1 MLFMELD
8 IENLPAINVGIFG
21 HIDHGKTTLV
31 KQLTGKWTDTHSE
44 ELKRG
49 ITIKLGYADLII
61 RKDGSRYNK
70 EKGTPVRY
78 VSIIDVPGHEMLMVT
93 MLSGAA
99 ITDCAIL
106 VIAANEGIKPQTREH
121 LIALQT
127 KKIQNIIV
135 VQNKIDLVTKEQ
147 ALKSYQEIKEFLK
160 GSLAENAP
168 IIPVSAQQGINIEL
182 IYEQLA
188 QVPVPTRDKESKPM
202 FVIARSFDINKPGTT
217 IEELKGAVLG
227 GTLKKGVIKEGDEI
241 DIKPGIMSKKGNQSE
256 YRTVRTKIASI
267 YKGSYKIKE
276 AAPGGSLAFQTELDP
291 SLGQADNLS
300 GNVAGMKG
308 TLPEIMRSINIKF
321 NLFKEVI
328 GIQEKKIVE
337 PIKIGETLLLSINTG
352 ITVGSIKR
360 LKGNQM
366 EVVLRIPV
374 VNLKGEN
381 VGIARNVAGHWRLV
395 GYGEII

>member
-1 MLFMELD
+1 MEQLD
-8 IENLPAINVGIFG
+8 IENLPTLNVGIFG

-61 RKDGSRYNK
+61 KKDGTHYNK
-70 EKGTPVRY
+70 EKGTPIRY

-147 ALKSYQEIKEFLK
+147 ALKNYQEIKEFLK
-160 GSLAENAP
+160 GSIAENSP
-168 IIPVSAQQGINIEL
+168 IIPVSAQQGINIDL
-182 IYEQLA
+182 IYEQLV
-188 QVPVPTRDKESKPM
+188 QVPVPKRDKESKAM
-202 FVIARSFDINKPGTT
+202 FIIARSFDINKPG
-217 IEELKGAVLG
+217 INVEELKGAVIG
-227 GTLKKGVIKEGDEI
+227 GTLKKGVIKEGNEI
-241 DIKPGIMSKKGNQSE
+241 EIKPGLIIKKGNQSE
-256 YRTVRTKIASI
+256 YKTVKTKITSI

-276 AAPGGSLAFQTELDP
+276 ALPGGSIAFQTELDP

-300 GNVAGMKG
+300 GSIAGLKG
-308 TLPEIMRSINIKF
+308 TLPDITRNITIRF
-321 NLFKEVI
+321 NLFKEII

-337 PIKIGETLLLSINTG
+337 PIKLGETLLLSINTG
-352 ITVGSIKR
+352 ITVGNTKK
-360 LKGNQM
+360 LKDNKM
-366 EVVLRIPV
+366 ELILRIPV
-374 VNLKGEN
+374 VDLKGEN
-381 VGIARNVAGHWRLV
+381 VGIARNIAGHWRLV
-395 GYGEII
+395 GYGEMI

>member
-1 MLFMELD
+1 MEQID
-8 IENLPAINVGIFG
+8 IEKLPAINVGIFG

-61 RKDGSRYNK
+61 RKDGNKYNR
-70 EKGTPVRY
+70 EKGAPIRY
-78 VSIIDVPGHEMLMVT
+78 ASIIDVPGHEMLMVT

-147 ALKSYQEIKEFLK
+147 AIKNYQEIREFLK
-160 GSLAENAP
+160 GGIAENAP
-168 IIPVSAQQGINIEL
+168 IIPVSAQQGINIDL

-188 QVPVPTRDKESKPM
+188 NVPVPKRDKESKPM
-202 FVIARSFDINKPGTT
+202 FVIARSFDINKPGTNVDD
-217 IEELKGAVLG
+217 LKGAVLG
-227 GTLKKGVIKEGDEI
+227 GTLKKGIIKEGNEI
-241 DIKPGIMSKKGNQSE
+241 EIKPGLMIKKGNQSE
-256 YRTVRTKIASI
+256 YKTIRTKISSI
-267 YKGSYKIKE
+267 YKGNYKIKE
-276 AAPGGSLAFQTELDP
+276 ASPGGSLAFQTELDP

-300 GNVAGMKG
+300 GNISGLKE
-308 TLPEIMRSINIKF
+308 TLPDITKIITIKF

-328 GIQEKKIVE
+328 GMQEKRNVE
-337 PIKIGETLLLSINTG
+337 PIKLGETLLLSINTG

-360 LKGNQM
+360 IKDGEMDVTLK
-366 EVVLRIPV
+366 IPV

-381 VGIARNVAGHWRLV
+381 VGIARNIQGHWRLV
-395 GYGEII
+395 GYGELI